1 MQQVLKYCLNANDFW
16 PPRSPD
22 RKMAP
27 KWTAN
32 DPRQQTIPT
41 VDGKM
46 IPRGKSECLQI
57 IVSGLLS
64 TKIINWTD
72 FALQIN
78 AKYKIEGTEKIHVKQ
93 LINETKNKCNYFF
106 SPFASGRDFP
116 NPAKWLVPGACSFF
130 TILPANPG
138 GIIVAASFPSLFV
151 VGQWAKTVI
160 CKTFLLKLRYY

>member
-1 MQQVLKYCLNANDFW
+1 MLQVLKYCRNANDFW

-78 AKYKIEGTEKIHVKQ
+78 AKYKIEGTEKIHVKLLQ
-93 LINETKNKCNYFF
+93 LMRHYFF
-106 SPFASGRDFP
+106 SQFASGRDFP

-130 TILPANPG
+130 TIPPANPG